1 MEAEQT
7 RNLQMHI
14 TKLNCKRCIYF
25 KRKDLVFICTTRNDK
40 HLKYQPLIIKA
51 LDEVCALY
59 EDIFSTGEPAC
70 LPTNT
75 IKYFSKMNAS
85 AKHDILELMKLTLL
99 ELQPIALQWKVDTL
113 DKKKQDVI
121 YAILDAQA
129 STEAV

>member
-1 MEAEQT
+1 M
-7 RNLQMHI
+7 
-14 TKLNCKRCIYF
+14 
-25 KRKDLVFICTTRNDK
+25 
-40 HLKYQPLIIKA
+40 
-51 LDEVCALY
+51 
-59 EDIFSTGEPAC
+59 
-70 LPTNT
+70 NT
-75 IKYFSKMNAS
+75 S